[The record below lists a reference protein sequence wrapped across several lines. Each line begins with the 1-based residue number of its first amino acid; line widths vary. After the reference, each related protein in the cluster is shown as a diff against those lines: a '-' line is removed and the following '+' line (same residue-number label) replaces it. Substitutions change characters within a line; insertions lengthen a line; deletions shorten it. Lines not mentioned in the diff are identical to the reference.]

1 MRTRT
6 PAAVRFLR
14 EQGVIETTV
23 RSPTALMTVR
33 AGGRVAAP
41 VRAPTAEGWN
51 EHVFR
56 VPASAVADGST
67 TLELSGRYASYRFW
81 FYQ

>member
-1 MRTRT
+1 ML
-6 PAAVRFLR
+6 PAGVRLANR
-14 EQGVIETTV
+14 D
-23 RSPTALMTVR
+23 
-33 AGGRVAAP
+33 
-41 VRAPTAEGWN
+41 GWN

>member
-1 MRTRT
+1 
-6 PAAVRFLR
+6 
-14 EQGVIETTV
+14 
-23 RSPTALMTVR
+23 MTVR
-33 AGGRVAAP
+33 AGGRVVAQ
-41 VRAPTAEGWN
+41 VRAPNREGWS
-51 EHVFR
+51 EHVIR